1 LLRLESD
8 RMAAS
13 QPVTDI
19 HLFMRALA
27 LAVTRGLAP
36 RDIQCVEARWTLAR
50 DDVLAAGFILALP
63 ERRRVYLEYSRDEA
77 RPELAEHIA
86 LEPLDPATLYPRPGP
101 HLPAVRWSTRVGHL
115 NLRLPKVG

>member
-1 LLRLESD
+1 
-8 RMAAS
+8 MAAS

-36 RDIQCVEARWTLAR
+36 RDIQCVEARWTLTHG
-50 DDVLAAGFILALP
+50 DLLAGGFILALP
-63 ERRRVYLEYSRDEA
+63 ERRRVYLEYSRDET
-77 RPELAEHIA
+77 RPALAEHIA
-86 LEPLDPATLYPRPGP
+86 LEPLDAATLYPRPSP
-101 HLPAVRWSTRVGHL
+101 HLPPARWSTRVGHL